1 MADVIGQE
9 ERINRICYV
18 EPNDVFVCLV
28 GFGLCGGF

>member
-18 EPNDVFVCLV
+18 EPNDVFDIAIK
-28 GFGLCGGF
+28 F